1 MTQPRDISIKIP
13 ILTRVE
19 GEGALHLQITNGVI
33 EDLQLR
39 IYEPPRLFE
48 KMLEGREPNEVIDI
62 VARICGICPVAYQMT
77 AVQAFE
83 KLAEVEITPWIRA
96 MRRVFYCGEWLQSH
110 ALHIHM
116 LAAPDFLGFN
126 NIIEMAADHA
136 YVVRRGLRLQALGNA
151 LIELFGARSVHPVGV
166 QVGGFYHAPEVTAV
180 KQIID
185 RLQAAKQ
192 DVDELVHWTASLPF
206 PNEQQEFISVALRHE
221 TEYPMN
227 EGRIASS
234 SGLDIE
240 CDEYPAYF
248 REHQVAH
255 STALHALL
263 QDKPY
268 LVGPLARI
276 NLNTDHLPA
285 ELTNLLTRCGI
296 TLPSQNMFHS
306 IVARAAECWL
316 AIDEALRL
324 LQDYSQA
331 SPATVPWQ
339 ARAGEGIMATE
350 APRGLLWHHY
360 TLDAAGRVYT
370 ARIIPPTS
378 QNQARIEADLR
389 HSLEAFGLA
398 QDDDALRLHGEKV
411 IRNYD
416 PCISCATHFLQLDVR
431 RD

>member
-1 MTQPRDISIKIP
+1 MSLQRDIRIKVP
-13 ILTRVE
+13 VLTRVE
-19 GEGALHLQITNGVI
+19 GEGTLQLQIKNGTI
-33 EDLQLR
+33 ENLQLD

-48 KMLEGREPNEVIDI
+48 KILEGREPNEVIDM

-83 KLAEVEITPWIRA
+83 RLCQVEVSPWIRT

-116 LAAPDFLGFN
+116 LAAPDFLGYK
-126 NIIEMAADHA
+126 NIIEMAAKHA
-136 YVVRRGLRLQALGNA
+136 DVVRRGLRLQALGND

-166 QVGGFYHAPEVTAV
+166 QVGGFYHAPAETGVA
-180 KQIID
+180 KMIE

-192 DVDELVHWTASLPF
+192 DADELVRWTASLPL
-206 PNEQQEFISVALRHE
+206 PKEQQEFVCVALQH
-221 TEYPMN
+221 TNEYPIT

-234 SGLDIE
+234 SGLNID
-240 CDEYPAYF
+240 CDEYPDHF
-248 REHQVAH
+248 HEHQAPH

-263 QDKPY
+263 NDKPY

-276 NLNTDHLPA
+276 NLNVDQLPPD
-285 ELTNLLTRCGI
+285 LHQLLATCGI
-296 TLPSQNMFHS
+296 TFPSQNMFQS
-306 IVARAAECWL
+306 IVARAAESWL

-324 LQDYSQA
+324 LHNYTRPSQ
-331 SPATVPWQ
+331 PAVPWQ
-339 ARAGEGIMATE
+339 ARAGSAMMATE

-360 TLDAAGRVYT
+360 ELDHTGRVHT
-370 ARIIPPTS
+370 ARIVPPTS
-378 QNQARIEADLR
+378 QNQARIEQDLR
-389 HSLEAFGLA
+389 LSLQSFGLD
-398 QDDDALRLHGEKV
+398 QDDDTLRLHGETV

-416 PCISCATHFLQLDVR
+416 PCISCATHFLQLDVH

>member
-1 MTQPRDISIKIP
+1 MTQPRDISIKVP
-13 ILTRVE
+13 VLTRVE
-19 GEGALHLQITNGVI
+19 GEGALQLQIKNGVI

-83 KLAEVEITPWIRA
+83 KLYEVEVTPWTRA

-116 LAAPDFLGFN
+116 LAAPDFLGCN
-126 NIIEMAADHA
+126 NIIEMASEHA
-136 YVVRRGLRLQALGNA
+136 AVVRRGLRLQALGND

-166 QVGGFYHAPEVTAV
+166 QVGGFYTAPAV
-180 KQIID
+180 ID
-185 RLQAAKQ
+185 VANIVARLQAAKQ
-192 DVDELVHWTASLPF
+192 EADDLVRWTSSLSLPQE
-206 PNEQQEFISVALRHE
+206 EQAFVSVALRHP

-227 EGRIASS
+227 EGRIVSS
-234 SGLDIE
+234 AGLDISCE
-240 CDEYPAYF
+240 EYPTHF
-248 REHQVAH
+248 HEHQVPH
-255 STALHALL
+255 STAMHALL
-263 QDKPY
+263 ANQPY
-268 LVGPLARI
+268 LVGPLARM
-276 NLNTDHLPA
+276 NLNYDHLPG
-285 ELTNLLTRCGI
+285 ELHQLLTDCGI
-296 TLPSQNMFHS
+296 SFPSQNMFHS

-324 LQDYSQA
+324 LQDYTPPTQA
-331 SPATVPWQ
+331 AVAWQ
-339 ARAGEGIMATE
+339 AQAGTCMMATE

-360 TLDAAGRVYT
+360 DVDAAGRVT
-370 ARIIPPTS
+370 SARIVPPTS
-378 QNQARIEADLR
+378 QNQARIEEDLR
-389 HSLEAFGLA
+389 LSLQHFGLNH
-398 QDDDALRLHGEKV
+398 DDNALRLHGETV

-416 PCISCATHFLQLDVR
+416 PCISCATHFLQLELQ

>member
-1 MTQPRDISIKIP
+1 VNQHRDISIKVP
-13 ILTRVE
+13 VLTRVE
-19 GEGALHLQITNGVI
+19 GEGALHLQIKNGTI
-33 EDLQLR
+33 QELQLQ

-48 KMLEGREPNEVIDI
+48 KMLEGREPNEVIDM

-83 KLAEVEITPWIRA
+83 RLCQVEVSPWIRT
-96 MRRVFYCGEWLQSH
+96 MRRVFYYGEWLQSH

-126 NIIEMAADHA
+126 NIIEMASEHA
-136 YVVRRGLRLQALGNA
+136 AIVRRGLRLQALGND
-151 LIELFGARSVHPVGV
+151 LIALFGARSVHPVGV
-166 QVGGFYHAPEVTAV
+166 QVGGFYHAPAVTDVAH
-180 KQIID
+180 IIK

-192 DVDELVHWTASLPF
+192 DADELVRWTASLPL
-206 PNEQQEFISVALRHE
+206 PNEQQEFVCVALRH
-221 TEYPMN
+221 TNEYPIT

-234 SGLDIE
+234 SGLNIDS
-240 CDEYPAYF
+240 DEYPDHF
-248 REHQVAH
+248 HEHQVPH
-255 STALHALL
+255 STALHSLL
-263 QDKPY
+263 QDRPY

-285 ELTNLLTRCGI
+285 ELHSLLTSCGI
-296 TLPSQNMFHS
+296 IFPSQNMFHS

-316 AIDEALRL
+316 AIDAALRL
-324 LQDYSQA
+324 LQDYTQPVQA
-331 SPATVPWQ
+331 AIPWQ
-339 ARAGEGIMATE
+339 IRAGSGMMATE

-360 TLDAAGRVYT
+360 ELDEAGRVHT

-378 QNQARIEADLR
+378 QNQARIEQDLR
-389 HSLEAFGLA
+389 HAFESIDLN
-398 QDDDALRLHGEKV
+398 QKDDALRLRGETV

-416 PCISCATHFLQLDVR
+416 PCISCATHFLQLDVH